1 MQIVYCFSDF
11 LHVPVG
17 VPQGTKL
24 GPWLFLAMIN
34 DLKLS
39 NDPLEDMWKYADD
52 STISEVVPM
61 SNNSA
66 LQLIVDEAEGWS
78 DRNKLQLHPTKCKE
92 FRIQFSKREYI
103 A

>member
-1 MQIVYCFSDF
+1 
-11 LHVPVG
+11 
-17 VPQGTKL
+17 
-24 GPWLFLAMIN
+24 MIN

-61 SNNSA
+61 YNNSA
-66 LQLIVDEAEGWS
+66 LQLIVDEAVGWS

-103 A
+103 ADPIIISFVGRNFRTF